1 MNAHALLRWTA
12 SLTLGLLMIAPEST
26 AQPEGFNYDE
36 SKVPDY
42 SLPDPLVAEDGSK
55 VTTADAWRQSRRP
68 EVLRLFEDYVYGKTP
83 IDRPE
88 AMRWE
93 VFDSADDAIDGLARR
108 KQVRIFFSEDD
119 EGPFMDLLLYTPAD
133 AEGPVPTFLGLN
145 FRGNHTVFPDPAI
158 RLPEGGDES
167 VRGERRGR
175 WPVDTIVSNGYGLA
189 TIWYYDIDPDVKDQW
204 SDGVHP
210 LAYAEGQSEPG
221 SGEWGS
227 IGAWAW
233 GLSRAL
239 DYLETD
245 DYVDDSRVIVMGH
258 SRLGKTS
265 LWSGAQDERFALV
278 ISNDSGCGGAALSRR
293 RFGETVERI
302 NTAFPHWFTDRF
314 KQFNGKE
321 DELPVDQHMLIAL
334 IAPRPVLVCSAEEDL
349 WADPRGEFL
358 SARHASPVYELLGT
372 DGMASEEM
380 PGVNALIPSTIGYHV
395 RPGGHDVTD
404 RDWEVFIEFADT
416 HLGRNDSR

>member
-1 MNAHALLRWTA
+1 MNAPALLRWTA
-12 SLTLGLLMIAPEST
+12 SLTLGLLAIAPQAM
-26 AQPEGFNYDE
+26 AQPQGFNYDE

-42 SLPDPLVAEDGSK
+42 SLPDPLIAEDGSK

-83 IDRPE
+83 IGRPE

-108 KQVRIFFSEDD
+108 KQVRISFSEDD
-119 EGPFMDLLLYTPAD
+119 DGPHMDLLLYTPAD

-167 VRGERRGR
+167 VRGGRRDR

-189 TIWYYDIDPDVKDQW
+189 TIWYYDIDADVKDRW
-204 SDGVHP
+204 GDGVHP
-210 LAYAEGQSEPG
+210 LAYAEGQSGPG

-239 DYLETD
+239 DYLESD
-245 DYVDDSRVIVMGH
+245 EQVDGSRVIVMGH

-302 NTAFPHWFTDRF
+302 NTSFPHWFTDRF
-314 KQFNGKE
+314 KQFNGNE
-321 DELPVDQHMLIAL
+321 DDLPVDQHMLIAL

-372 DGMASEEM
+372 DGMAREEM
-380 PGVNALIPSTIGYHV
+380 PGLNDLISSTIGYHI

-404 RDWEVFIEFADT
+404 RDWEVFIDFADT
-416 HLGRNDSR
+416 HLGRD